1 MVKKSK
7 SARRRKNVPEED
19 CNLDDEEMLSD
30 DHTIFSETSLF
41 SISDDFNEIAKE
53 DSTEDAMAQKDYDST
68 SVEAN
73 QTKLLNALTASSII
87 SSSRR
92 TINREKCLQSLFKAI
107 THADGTLGRETI
119 LSHLDEVIL
128 PACKSSLRGGIA
140 SPAEQYAACRVLEA
154 TSILLGGDMDE
165 FCKTISANDFLPKV
179 VKATGRAAQVR
190 GAALRALACAYFVCG
205 TDQQESDHIID
216 LCESV
221 CAPSFRGELVSPS
234 LRAIALDCWSL
245 LSTTLHETG
254 IAGVGDDHGV
264 ENGRG
269 VSMLQLLSECL
280 DHSNRELRCAAG
292 ECVAF
297 IHEARL
303 EMGLVHDDRID
314 NVNASERKFR
324 RGSWDGTVFE
334 VLMDEIKQR
343 VAELSTESGY
353 QMSKKAKREQRATFR
368 EFVDTIVED
377 ESPNEVLTFRGGQV
391 ALDSWKEIIQLN
403 FVRHCLQGGFQIQ
416 LMTNSTLQ
424 LIFGVESNVLN
435 NNGAMS
441 QIEKRLVMSKS
452 SEYCKAADLEMTKKR
467 RARTNAQNNFINAES
482 EAF

>member
-1 MVKKSK
+1 LDSEKKANPEIITEKIPSEGSK
-7 SARRRKNVPEED
+7 TEIAIKPPAKNITKED
-19 CNLDDEEMLSD
+19 IKRMEYELDQQLRNPTELPTFDLKD
-30 DHTIFSETSLF
+30 LNF
-41 SISDDFNEIAKE
+41 SIK
-53 DSTEDAMAQKDYDST
+53 K
-68 SVEAN
+68 
-73 QTKLLNALTASSII
+73 
-87 SSSRR
+87 
-92 TINREKCLQSLFKAI
+92 
-107 THADGTLGRETI
+107 
-119 LSHLDEVIL
+119 
-128 PACKSSLRGGIA
+128 
-140 SPAEQYAACRVLEA
+140 
-154 TSILLGGDMDE
+154 
-165 FCKTISANDFLPKV
+165 
-179 VKATGRAAQVR
+179 
-190 GAALRALACAYFVCG
+190 
-205 TDQQESDHIID
+205 
-216 LCESV
+216 
-221 CAPSFRGELVSPS
+221 
-234 LRAIALDCWSL
+234 
-245 LSTTLHETG
+245 
-254 IAGVGDDHGV
+254 
-264 ENGRG
+264 
-269 VSMLQLLSECL
+269 
-280 DHSNRELRCAAG
+280 G